1 MTTIKGESEVS
12 EEQIDVTV
20 AKIEGKIDRI
30 TDSVEAIK
38 ETQLEMNE
46 KMSDIRRAIYNP
58 DEGLYARVRNQEAEI
73 EDLKGFK
80 ASITRFLWVVT
91 SAITGI
97 LIKIGFDLAG

>member
-1 MTTIKGESEVS
+1 MVQEKFE
-12 EEQIDVTV
+12 VTV
-20 AKIEGKIDRI
+20 AKLEGKIDRI

-58 DEGLYARVRNQEAEI
+58 DEGLYARVRYQEAEI
-73 EDLKGFK
+73 EDLKDFK
-80 ASITRFLWVVT
+80 ASITKFLWVVT

-97 LIKIGFDLAG
+97 LIKIGFDLVG

>member
-1 MTTIKGESEVS
+1 MVQ
-12 EEQIDVTV
+12 EQFEVTV
-20 AKIEGKIDRI
+20 AKLEGKIDRI

-58 DEGLYARVRNQEAEI
+58 DEGLYARVRYQEAEI
-73 EDLKGFK
+73 EDLKDFK
-80 ASITRFLWVVT
+80 ANITKFLWVVT

-97 LIKIGFDLAG
+97 LIKIGFDLVG

>member
-1 MTTIKGESEVS
+1 MVQ
-12 EEQIDVTV
+12 EQFEVTV
-20 AKIEGKIDRI
+20 AKLEGKIDRI

-58 DEGLYARVRNQEAEI
+58 DEGLYARVRYQEAEI
-73 EDLKGFK
+73 EDLKDFK
-80 ASITRFLWVVT
+80 SSITKFLWVVT

-97 LIKIGFDLAG
+97 LIKIGFDLVG

>member
-1 MTTIKGESEVS
+1 MVQGQFE
-12 EEQIDVTV
+12 VTV
-20 AKIEGKIDRI
+20 AKLEGKIDRI

-58 DEGLYARVRNQEAEI
+58 DEGLYARVRYQEAEI
-73 EDLKGFK
+73 EDLKDFK
-80 ASITRFLWVVT
+80 SSITKFLWVVT

-97 LIKIGFDLAG
+97 LIKIGFDLVG